1 MCWIKNSETTASYLS
16 SHNIIPSIL
25 LIQENVQVIKKIKNS
40 VSLDV
45 IKKKMKQKDWILIE
59 IQEKTDG
66 DFGLFKQIFSAI
78 LFEAMQLHIWA
89 SDRLLQIRGKFTKL
103 NANFPKQM
111 DVYKIERNIKN
122 LTEKYILTESALA
135 EPIW

>member
-1 MCWIKNSETTASYLS
+1 MGWIKKSETTASYLS

-25 LIQENVQVIKKIKNS
+25 LLQENVQVIRKIENS

-45 IKKKMKQKDWILIE
+45 ILKKMKQKDWILIE

-78 LFEAMQLHIWA
+78 LFEIMQGDGNCTSEHQTDFYK
-89 SDRLLQIRGKFTKL
+89 SD
-103 NANFPKQM
+103 ANSQ
-111 DVYKIERNIKN
+111 N
-122 LTEKYILTESALA
+122 
-135 EPIW
+135 